1 MEAMIW
7 RKKKNI
13 PREGGDE
20 NLTWFRGT
28 MGDGGREDGQEVTL
42 YHPLKRGVGS
52 SRSIINV

>member
-1 MEAMIW
+1 MIW
-7 RKKKNI
+7 LEKKDKNK

-28 MGDGGREDGQEVTL
+28 MGDGGREDGQGVTL
-42 YHPLKRGVGS
+42 HHPLKGKVSS